1 MILTSR
7 QEEGLKEIV
16 TRCGN
21 HDKFVTIAGYAG
33 TGKSTLVKVA
43 IEALKVNPEDVAYAT
58 FTGKAAEVLRK
69 KGNPGAIT
77 LHKLLYDHFPKPT
90 GGYIRRPKE
99 RIDKKVVVVDEV
111 SMVPRSMIELLLTH
125 RAFVIFLGDPFQL
138 PQIDKDESHDYLEH
152 PHVFLDEIMR
162 QEADSEIIK
171 LTLAIRNMEPID
183 FYKGDQIQ
191 IMPKSQLVDGCYTWA
206 DQVITGTN
214 ATRRSVNDQMRA
226 MLGFSGLPQD
236 GEKMICLRNF
246 WDDFSTNGDPLVN
259 GLTGIIHNP
268 VDTTIQIPPV
278 ARIKKK
284 EVPVIRCDFEVDEN
298 NIFLDTPMDKTLI
311 TSGEPYLDFR
321 ENYRLRMIKNR
332 IGDFL
337 PRDYDFGYAITC
349 HKAQGSS
356 WEKVLVIED
365 KFPFDPI
372 EHARW
377 LYTACT
383 RPEKKLV
390 LVRN

>member
-138 PQIDKDESHDYLEH
+138 PQIDKDESHDYLDH

-171 LTLAIRNMEPID
+171 LTLAIRNMQPID
-183 FYKGDQIQ
+183 FYKGEQIQ
-191 IMPKSQLVDGCYTWA
+191 IMPKAQLVDGCYTWA

-214 ATRRSVNDQMRA
+214 ATRRAVNDQMRA
-226 MLGFSGLPQD
+226 MLGFSGLPQE

-268 VDTTIQIPPV
+268 VDTTIYIPPV

-321 ENYRLRMIKNR
+321 ENYRLRMIKSR

-349 HKAQGSS
+349 HKAQGSE
-356 WEKVLVIED
+356 WDKVLVIED
-365 KFPFDPI
+365 TFPFDKK

-383 RPEKKLV
+383 RASEKLV
-390 LVRN
+390 LVRS

>member
-1 MILTSR
+1 MILTLR
-7 QEEGLKEIV
+7 QEEGIKEIV
-16 TRCGN
+16 TRCKN
-21 HDKFVTIAGYAG
+21 HDKFVTISGYAG

-69 KGNPGAIT
+69 KGNLGAIT

-111 SMVPRSMIELLLTH
+111 SMVPKSMIELLLTH

-138 PQIDKDESHDYLEH
+138 PQIDKDEAHDILDH

-171 LTLAIRNMEPID
+171 LTLAIRNMQPID
-183 FYKGDQIQ
+183 YFKGEQVQ

-214 ATRRSVNDQMRA
+214 ATRRSINKQMRA
-226 MLGFSGLPQD
+226 MLGYSGLPQE

-268 VDTTIQIPPV
+268 VDTTIYIPPV

-284 EVPVIRCDFEVDEN
+284 EVPVIRCDFEIDEN

-321 ENYRLRMIKNR
+321 ENYRLRMIKSR

-349 HKAQGSS
+349 HKAQGSE
-356 WEKVLVIED
+356 WDKVLVIED
-365 KFPFDPI
+365 RFPFDKE

-383 RPEKKLV
+383 RASEKLV
-390 LVRN
+390 LVRS

>member
-1 MILTSR
+1 MILTTK

-138 PQIDKDESHDYLEH
+138 PQIDKDESHDYLDH

-183 FYKGDQIQ
+183 FYKGEQIQ

-214 ATRRSVNDQMRA
+214 ATRRAVNDQMRA
-226 MLGFSGLPQD
+226 MLGFSGLPQE

-259 GLTGIIHNP
+259 GLTGTIHNP
-268 VDTTIQIPPV
+268 VDTTIYIPPV

-321 ENYRLRMIKNR
+321 ENYRLRMIKSR

-349 HKAQGSS
+349 HKAQGSE
-356 WEKVLVIED
+356 WDKVLVIED
-365 KFPFDPI
+365 TFPFDKK

-383 RPEKKLV
+383 RASSRLV

>member
-1 MILTSR
+1 MVLTTK
-7 QEEGLKEIV
+7 QEEGIREVV
-16 TRCGN
+16 TRCHN
-21 HDKFVTIAGYAG
+21 HDKYVTISGFAG

-43 IEALKVNPEDVAYAT
+43 IEALKVNPSDVAYAT

-77 LHKLLYDHFPKPT
+77 LHKLLYDHFPRPN
-90 GGYIRRPKE
+90 GGYFRKPKD

-111 SMVPRSMIELLLTH
+111 SMVPKSMIDLLLSH

-138 PQIDKDESHDYLEH
+138 PQIDKDEAHDYLDH

-171 LTLAIRNMEPID
+171 LTLAIRNMQPID
-183 FYKGDQIQ
+183 YFKGEQVQ

-206 DQVITGTN
+206 DQIITGTN
-214 ATRRSVNDQMRA
+214 ATRRSVNEQMRA
-226 MLGFSGLPQD
+226 MLGYSGLPQE
-236 GEKMICLRNF
+236 GEKMICLHNF
-246 WDDFSTNGDPLVN
+246 WDDLSVNGDPLVN

-268 VDTTIQIPPV
+268 IDTVIPVPKV
-278 ARIKKK
+278 ARINK
-284 EVPVIRCDFEVDEN
+284 EEIPVIRCDFEIDKD

-321 ENYRLRMIKNR
+321 ENYRLRMIKSR

-349 HKAQGSS
+349 HKAQGSE
-356 WEKVLVIED
+356 WDKVLVIED
-365 KFPFDPI
+365 TFPFDKK

-383 RPEKKLV
+383 RASEKLV

>member
-1 MILTSR
+1 MILTTK

-138 PQIDKDESHDYLEH
+138 PQIDKDESHDYLDH

-183 FYKGDQIQ
+183 FYKGEQIQ

-214 ATRRSVNDQMRA
+214 ATRRAVNDQMRA
-226 MLGFSGLPQD
+226 MLGFSGLPQE

-259 GLTGIIHNP
+259 GLTGTIHNP
-268 VDTTIQIPPV
+268 VDTTIYIPPV

-321 ENYRLRMIKNR
+321 ENYRLRMIKSR

-349 HKAQGSS
+349 HKAQGSE
-356 WEKVLVIED
+356 WDKVLVIED
-365 KFPFDPI
+365 TFPFDKK

-383 RPEKKLV
+383 RASSRLV
-390 LVRN
+390 LIH

>member
-1 MILTSR
+1 
-7 QEEGLKEIV
+7 
-16 TRCGN
+16 
-21 HDKFVTIAGYAG
+21 
-33 TGKSTLVKVA
+33 
-43 IEALKVNPEDVAYAT
+43 
-58 FTGKAAEVLRK
+58 
-69 KGNPGAIT
+69 
-77 LHKLLYDHFPKPT
+77 
-90 GGYIRRPKE
+90 
-99 RIDKKVVVVDEV
+99 
-111 SMVPRSMIELLLTH
+111 MVPKSMIDLLLSH
-125 RAFVIFLGDPFQL
+125 RTFVIFLGDPFQL
-138 PQIDKDESHDYLEH
+138 PQIDKEEAHDYLDH

-171 LTLAIRNMEPID
+171 LTLAIRNMQPIE
-183 FYKGDQIQ
+183 FYKGEQIQ
-191 IMPKSQLVDGCYTWA
+191 IIPKAQLVDGCYTWA

-214 ATRRSVNDQMRA
+214 ATRRAVNDQMRA

-278 ARIKKK
+278 VRIKKK
-284 EVPVIRCDFEVDEN
+284 EVPVIRCNFEVDEN

-321 ENYRLRMIKNR
+321 ENYRLRMIKSR

-365 KFPFDPI
+365 KFPFDPV